1 MKFKIEHHLASQ
13 YVVLVCN
20 KYLIESFD
28 GGTEWKLVTDEFVRN
43 NIVKKNWT

>member
-1 MKFKIEHHLASQ
+1 MKFKFEHHLASQ

-28 GGTEWKLVTDEFVRN
+28 GGRELKLVIDELVRN
-43 NIVKKNWT
+43 NIVK